1 MEQVSSLPLSDFP
14 IIRGVEDKLDVTHKT
29 IIVEGSVLRP
39 LPLHL
44 IIFLR
49 L

>member
-14 IIRGVEDKLDVTHKT
+14 IIRGVVDKWDVTHKT
-29 IIVEGSVLRP
+29 ITVEGPVLRCP
-39 LPLHL
+39 LLHL
-44 IIFLR
+44 IIFLC

>member
-1 MEQVSSLPLSDFP
+1 MEQVSSLPFSDFP
-14 IIRGVEDKLDVTHKT
+14 IIRGVEDKWDVTHKT
-29 IIVEGSVLRP
+29 ITVEGPVLRY
-39 LPLHL
+39 LLLHL